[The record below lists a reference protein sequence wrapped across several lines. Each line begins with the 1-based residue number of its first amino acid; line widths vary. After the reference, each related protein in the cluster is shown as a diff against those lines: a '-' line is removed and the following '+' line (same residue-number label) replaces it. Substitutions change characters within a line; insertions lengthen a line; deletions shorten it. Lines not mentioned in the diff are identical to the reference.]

1 MLDGK
6 PDDCPC
12 YAGLDEQLF
21 YNAKYEMV
29 PDSFTGTTVFQRSQI
44 EILNSFSVFCMFSA
58 HTDMDEMSSNSCS
71 GSSVSTIQYR
81 SMPHIH
87 FPPPPMQ
94 PSSAYECYANVIIPK
109 RRVPFENMAPA
120 AGTPPTAA
128 APSNVYQS
136 NHEML
141 SDAYQ
146 HAIEYPQPEYYY
158 DQYNDGVYSA
168 HEHQR
173 RQSVS
178 LPCYECIDMQNTTP
192 LYYGGRENYENIYEQ
207 RKQHLERFGLSK
219 KGLLQID
226 YSLSWMNL
234 QRIISNK

>member
-1 MLDGK
+1 
-6 PDDCPC
+6 
-12 YAGLDEQLF
+12 
-21 YNAKYEMV
+21 
-29 PDSFTGTTVFQRSQI
+29 
-44 EILNSFSVFCMFSA
+44 
-58 HTDMDEMSSNSCS
+58 MDEMSSNSCS
-71 GSSVSTIQYR
+71 GSTVSTIQYR

-109 RRVPFENMAPA
+109 RRVPFDNMAPA
-120 AGTPPTAA
+120 AAVGA
-128 APSNVYQS
+128 APLHAYPNQLT
-136 NHEML
+136 NEML

-146 HAIEYPQPEYYY
+146 PIEYPQPEYYY
-158 DQYNDGVYSA
+158 DQFNQDGSIQYLP

-178 LPCYECIDMQNTTP
+178 LPCYECIDMQNTP
-192 LYYGGRENYENIYEQ
+192 AYYGRENYENIYDQ

-226 YSLSWMNL
+226 YSLNWMNL
-234 QRIISNK
+234 QRLISSK